1 MDIKS
6 QLESSL
12 PADQQHLLR
21 FVADIAGSLG
31 FPVYIVGGSVRDLLL
46 GHAINDLDLTVEGD
60 SRALAESMLK
70 RLGGKVMIH
79 AKFGTARWTP
89 TESTFERLN
98 VPMLTMDSLP
108 PHLDFVS
115 TRSEIYTSPGVLPKV
130 KRSSIQDDLRRR
142 DFTINAM
149 AVRLDGIHFGALV
162 DILDGRADLERS
174 LIRVLHPRSFIDD
187 PTRMFRAVR
196 YAVRYGFEIEPETLK
211 LFNDEAR
218 SVLAELSGERL
229 RHEFDLIFEEA
240 NPIPA
245 LKKIKELGL
254 LRPIHP
260 ALPSADEEM
269 LAKAKDQPAENIGG
283 FAVPDILSFQQ
294 TLGWVLYLMGLSE
307 KDIEEMAERLDFPAL
322 LTKAASAGTSLYKDL
337 SSFKDWKPSQWTFH
351 LDELPPLAVYAVW
364 LVTSEESLREYLE
377 KWRNVKPF
385 TTGDDLKKLGLIPGP
400 KYKEILSGLRA
411 AWLNGE
417 VKTKEE
423 EFAFRNRLIA
433 K

>member
-12 PADQQHLLR
+12 PADQEHLLR
-21 FVADIAGSLG
+21 FVADVAGSLG
-31 FPVYIVGGSVRDLLL
+31 FPIYIVGGSVRDLLL
-46 GHAINDLDLTVEGD
+46 GRAINDLDLTVEGD

-98 VPMLTMDSLP
+98 VPMLTTDSLP

-115 TRSEIYTSPGVLPKV
+115 TRSEIYSSPGVLPKV

-174 LIRVLHPRSFIDD
+174 LIRVLHPRSFMDD